1 MPTDVNANRLQAIQ
15 EKVEAGQR
23 LSFDDG
29 LALEATTDLFA
40 LGSMA
45 NLVRERYNGNFGYYN
60 VNTHIN
66 PTNVC
71 VYKCDFCA
79 FRADLDE
86 ARAYVMDEGQIKERA
101 SQAHERG
108 ATELHIVGGLHHKL
122 PFEYYVDVVRWV
134 KEAAPEIHVKAYTGV
149 EVEWFAKIA
158 RQPIRE
164 ILARLVDAGLGSLPG
179 GGAEIFHP
187 EVREQI
193 CGAKADT
200 ETWLE
205 VHRTAHRLGLHSNA
219 TMLYG
224 HIDKPKHRI
233 DHLVR
238 LRELQ
243 DETGGFQTFIPL
255 AFHPDNSRMDEI
267 PKPSGVMDLKTMAIS
282 RLMLDNFPH
291 IKAYWV
297 MLGIKTAQVALAF
310 GADDLD
316 GTVVH
321 EKIYHEAGAE
331 TPQEVSVAEIRRL
344 IAETGRV
351 PIERDTLY
359 HRVERDGARWTARA
373 HRRPRAGRDQPERL
387 SRGDG

>member
-1 MPTDVNANRLQAIQ
+1 MPTEATRLQAIR

-29 LALEATTDLFA
+29 IALEESNDLFA

-45 NLVRERYNGNFGYYN
+45 DLVRARSNGNYAYYN

-71 VYKCDFCA
+71 VYRCDFCA
-79 FRADLDE
+79 FRADLGED
-86 ARAYVMDEGQIKERA
+86 RAYVMDHDQIVERA
-101 SQAHERG
+101 RQAYERG

-122 PFEYYVDVVRWV
+122 PFDYYVDVVRW
-134 KEAAPEIHVKAYTGV
+134 IHDAFPGIHIKAYTAV
-149 EVEWFAKIA
+149 EIEWFAKIS
-158 RQPIRE
+158 RKPVRE
-164 ILARLVDAGLGSLPG
+164 VLARLIGAGLGSLPG

-187 EVREQI
+187 EVRDRI
-193 CGAKADT
+193 CGAKAST
-200 ETWLE
+200 ETWLD

-224 HIDKPKHRI
+224 HIDGPKHRV
-233 DHLVR
+233 DHLIR
-238 LRELQ
+238 LRALQ

-255 AFHPDNSRMDEI
+255 AFHPDNSWMDDL
-267 PKPSGVMDLKTMAIS
+267 PKPSGVMDLKMMAIS

-291 IKAYWV
+291 LKAYWV
-297 MLGIKTAQVALAF
+297 MLGIKTAQVALSF

-331 TPQEVSVAEIRRL
+331 TPQEITVAEIRRL
-344 IAETGRV
+344 IAEAGRIPV
-351 PIERDTLY
+351 ERDTLY
-359 HRVERDGARWTARA
+359 HRVERDGARWTSREHINTPAL
-373 HRRPRAGRDQPERL
+373 AG
-387 SRGDG
+387 SRSN